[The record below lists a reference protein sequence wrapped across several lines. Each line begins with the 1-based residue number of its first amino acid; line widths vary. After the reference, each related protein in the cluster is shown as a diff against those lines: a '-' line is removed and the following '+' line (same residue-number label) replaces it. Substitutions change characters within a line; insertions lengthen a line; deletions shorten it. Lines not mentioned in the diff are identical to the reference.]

1 MQDISIGWS
10 ALKSK
15 VDNPDQL
22 QYIDARG
29 NYYIYY
35 MVGPVSVVCVLDK
48 TSSSASDFEANY
60 KSSATSIT

>member
-1 MQDISIGWS
+1 MQDISITWDS
-10 ALKSK
+10 LKAK

-35 MVGPVSVVCVLDK
+35 MSGSIRVVCVIDK
-48 TSSSASDFEANY
+48 NSDNASNFEADY